1 MLYTIYRF
9 LMDSV
14 VAANTPSNEIAIVGI
29 IISGFVYFCAARAY
43 QKRKG
48 IEVDLAYKEV
58 PIE

>member
-1 MLYTIYRF
+1 
-9 LMDSV
+9 MDSV